1 MPAALQPLQPATPMT
16 ENATPTATP
25 TPSPPAAPPAAAPR
39 AARRGGWTWLVVLL
53 ALAAGGGWLWYSDH
67 QRAQRERLA
76 DIEATQRL
84 EALEGRLE
92 RLRGDVHGHSQRLQ
106 QADATNR
113 VLRDE
118 LLGMGQRAALLEAN
132 VAKLAD
138 ANRQGAQALRLEE
151 AELLLTL
158 GQQRLQLA
166 ADLDG
171 ARRAY
176 ALAAGVL
183 DGVDSPGFLNLRQTL
198 AQERAALDALD
209 ADPRR
214 SALLRLDA
222 LAAKLPDP
230 TALPRAAAPPA
241 NAPWWDRVLARLVSV
256 HRSDAP
262 TVLASED
269 RTAGAAALQ
278 LELTLARTAIERRDP
293 IALRTALDRADAWLL
308 RLWPASPQRRAL
320 RDALGTLRDAPLALD
335 IPTLG
340 STLEQKRAQR
350 GP

>member
-1 MPAALQPLQPATPMT
+1 MTESATPSTVPAPRPPATPR
-16 ENATPTATP
+16 TPRRNGWAWLLLLLVL
-25 TPSPPAAPPAAAPR
+25 AAA
-39 AARRGGWTWLVVLL
+39 GSGV
-53 ALAAGGGWLWYSDH
+53 WYSG
-67 QRAQRERLA
+67 QQQAKRERA
-76 DIEATQRL
+76 SEIEAAQRL
-84 EALEGRLE
+84 EALESRLD
-92 RLRGDVHGHSQRLQ
+92 RLRGDVRGHSQRLQ

-118 LLGMGQRAALLEAN
+118 LLGMNQRAALLEDN

-138 ANRQGAQALRLEE
+138 ANRQGAQALRLDE

-214 SALLRLDA
+214 TVLQRLDA

-230 TALPRAAAPPA
+230 AVLPRAPAPSA

-256 HRSDAP
+256 RRTDAP
-262 TVLASED
+262 AALASDD
-269 RTAGAAALQ
+269 RNAGDIALQ
-278 LELTLARTAIERRDP
+278 LELSLARIAIERRDTA
-293 IALRTALDRADAWLL
+293 ALRAALQRADAWLL
-308 RLWPASPQRRAL
+308 RLWPASSQRRAL
-320 RDALGTLRDAPLALD
+320 HDEFMALRDAPLTLD

-340 STLEQKRAQR
+340 STLEQMRAQR

>member
-1 MPAALQPLQPATPMT
+1 MT
-16 ENATPTATP
+16 ERVTPPTVTASSPHAASRTP
-25 TPSPPAAPPAAAPR
+25 
-39 AARRGGWTWLVVLL
+39 RRGGRVWLLLLVLV
-53 ALAAGGGWLWYSDH
+53 AVGGGFWYSDQ
-67 QRAQRERLA
+67 QRTKRERA
-76 DIEATQRL
+76 SDIESAQRL
-84 EALEGRLE
+84 EALESRLD
-92 RLRGDVHGHSQRLQ
+92 RLRGDVRGHSQRLQ

-118 LLGMGQRAALLEAN
+118 LLGMGQRAALLEDN

-138 ANRQGAQALRLEE
+138 ANRQGAQALRLDE

-158 GQQRLQLA
+158 GLQRLQLA

-183 DGVDSPGFLNLRQTL
+183 DGVDNPGFLNLRQTL
-198 AQERAALDALD
+198 TQERAALDALN

-214 SALLRLDA
+214 TALQRLDA
-222 LAAKLPDP
+222 LAEKLPDP
-230 TALPRAAAPPA
+230 AVLPRALTPSA

-256 HRSDAP
+256 RRTDAP
-262 TVLASED
+262 TALASDD
-269 RTAGAAALQ
+269 RSAGDVALQ
-278 LELTLARTAIERRDP
+278 LELTLARTAIERRDVT
-293 IALRTALDRADAWLL
+293 ALRAALERADAWLL

-320 RDALGTLRDAPLALD
+320 QNELKTLRDAPLALD

-340 STLEQKRAQR
+340 STLEQMRAQR

>member
-1 MPAALQPLQPATPMT
+1 MT
-16 ENATPTATP
+16 ERDTPPTVTASSPHTASRTP
-25 TPSPPAAPPAAAPR
+25 
-39 AARRGGWTWLVVLL
+39 RRGGRVWLLL
-53 ALAAGGGWLWYSDH
+53 LLLVAVGGGFWYSDQ
-67 QRAQRERLA
+67 QRTKRERA
-76 DIEATQRL
+76 SDIESAQRL
-84 EALEGRLE
+84 EALESRLD
-92 RLRGDVHGHSQRLQ
+92 RLRGDVRGHSQRLQ

-118 LLGMGQRAALLEAN
+118 LLGMGQRAALLEDN

-138 ANRQGAQALRLEE
+138 ANRQGAQALRLDE

-158 GQQRLQLA
+158 GLQRLQLA

-183 DGVDSPGFLNLRQTL
+183 DGVDNPGFLNLRQTL
-198 AQERAALDALD
+198 TQERAALDALN

-214 SALLRLDA
+214 TTLQRLDA
-222 LAAKLPDP
+222 LAEKLPDP
-230 TALPRAAAPPA
+230 AVLPRALTPSA

-256 HRSDAP
+256 RRTDAP
-262 TVLASED
+262 TALASDD
-269 RTAGAAALQ
+269 RSAGDVALQ
-278 LELTLARTAIERRDP
+278 LELTLARTAIERRDVT
-293 IALRTALDRADAWLL
+293 ALRAALERADAWLL

-320 RDALGTLRDAPLALD
+320 QNELKTLRDAPLALD

-340 STLEQKRAQR
+340 STLEQMRAQR

>member
-1 MPAALQPLQPATPMT
+1 MT
-16 ENATPTATP
+16 ERDTPPTVTASSPHTASRTP
-25 TPSPPAAPPAAAPR
+25 
-39 AARRGGWTWLVVLL
+39 RRGGRVWLLLL
-53 ALAAGGGWLWYSDH
+53 ALVAVGGGFWYSDQ
-67 QRAQRERLA
+67 QRTKRERA
-76 DIEATQRL
+76 SDIESAQRL
-84 EALEGRLE
+84 EALESRLD
-92 RLRGDVHGHSQRLQ
+92 RLRGDVRGHSQRLQ

-118 LLGMGQRAALLEAN
+118 LLGMGQRAALLEDN

-138 ANRQGAQALRLEE
+138 ANRQGAQALRLDE

-158 GQQRLQLA
+158 GLQRLQLA

-183 DGVDSPGFLNLRQTL
+183 DGVDNPGFLNLRQTL
-198 AQERAALDALD
+198 TQERAALDALN

-214 SALLRLDA
+214 TALQRLDA
-222 LAAKLPDP
+222 LAEKLPDP
-230 TALPRAAAPPA
+230 AVLPRALTLST

-256 HRSDAP
+256 RRTDAP
-262 TVLASED
+262 TALASDD
-269 RTAGAAALQ
+269 RSAGDVALQ
-278 LELTLARTAIERRDP
+278 LELTLARTAIERRDVT
-293 IALRTALDRADAWLL
+293 ALRAALERADAWLL

-320 RDALGTLRDAPLALD
+320 QNELKTLRDAPLALD

-340 STLEQKRAQR
+340 STLEQMRAQR

>member
-1 MPAALQPLQPATPMT
+1 MT
-16 ENATPTATP
+16 ERDTPPTVTASSPHTASRTP
-25 TPSPPAAPPAAAPR
+25 
-39 AARRGGWTWLVVLL
+39 RRGGRVWLLL
-53 ALAAGGGWLWYSDH
+53 LLLVAVGGGFWYSDQ
-67 QRAQRERLA
+67 QRTKRERA
-76 DIEATQRL
+76 SDIESAQRL
-84 EALEGRLE
+84 EALESRLD
-92 RLRGDVHGHSQRLQ
+92 RLRGDVRGHSQRLQ

-118 LLGMGQRAALLEAN
+118 LLGMGQRAALLEDN

-138 ANRQGAQALRLEE
+138 ANRQGAQALRLDE

-158 GQQRLQLA
+158 GLQRLQLA

-183 DGVDSPGFLNLRQTL
+183 DGVDNPGFLNLRQTL
-198 AQERAALDALD
+198 TQERAALDALN

-214 SALLRLDA
+214 TTLQRLDA
-222 LAAKLPDP
+222 LAEKLPDP
-230 TALPRAAAPPA
+230 AVLPRALTPSA

-256 HRSDAP
+256 RRTDAP
-262 TVLASED
+262 TALANDD
-269 RTAGAAALQ
+269 RSAGDVALQ
-278 LELTLARTAIERRDP
+278 LELTLARTAIERRDVT
-293 IALRTALDRADAWLL
+293 ALRAALERADAWLL

-320 RDALGTLRDAPLALD
+320 QNELKTLRDAPLALD

-340 STLEQKRAQR
+340 STLEQMRAQR

>member
-1 MPAALQPLQPATPMT
+1 MTESATPST
-16 ENATPTATP
+16 IPASVPPVAARTP
-25 TPSPPAAPPAAAPR
+25 
-39 AARRGGWTWLVVLL
+39 RRGGWGWLLLLL
-53 ALAAGGGWLWYSDH
+53 ALAAGGGVWYST
-67 QRAQRERLA
+67 QQQAKRERAA
-76 DIEATQRL
+76 DIEAAQRL
-84 EALEGRLE
+84 EALEARLD
-92 RLRGDVHGHSQRLQ
+92 RLRGDVRGHSQRLQ

-118 LLGMGQRAALLEAN
+118 LLGMNQRAALLEDN

-138 ANRQGAQALRLEE
+138 ANRQGAQALRMDE

-166 ADLDG
+166 ADVDG

-198 AQERAALDALD
+198 AQERAALDALA

-214 SALLRLDA
+214 TALQRLDA

-230 TALPRAAAPPA
+230 AILPRAPAPSA
-241 NAPWWDRVLARLVSV
+241 SAPWWERVLARLVSV
-256 HRSDAP
+256 RRTDAP
-262 TVLASED
+262 TALASSD
-269 RTAGAAALQ
+269 RNTGDIALQ
-278 LELTLARTAIERRDP
+278 LELSLARTAIERRDAA
-293 IALRTALDRADAWLL
+293 ALRAALERADAWLL
-308 RLWPASPQRRAL
+308 RLWPASPQRRVLHDELMAL
-320 RDALGTLRDAPLALD
+320 RDTPLTLD

-340 STLEQKRAQR
+340 STLEQMRAQR

>member
-1 MPAALQPLQPATPMT
+1 MTESDTPLNVIASATPAARPAP
-16 ENATPTATP
+16 
-25 TPSPPAAPPAAAPR
+25 
-39 AARRGGWTWLVVLL
+39 RRGGWAWLLL
-53 ALAAGGGWLWYSDH
+53 LVALAGGGGLWYRDY
-67 QRAQRERLA
+67 QRAEREQA
-76 DIEATQRL
+76 SGIAASQRL
-84 EALEGRLE
+84 EALESRLD
-92 RLRGDVHGHSQRLQ
+92 RLRGDVRSHSQRLQ

-118 LLGMGQRAALLEAN
+118 LLGMGQRAALLEDN

-138 ANRQGAQALRLEE
+138 ANRQGAQTLRLDEV
-151 AELLLTL
+151 ELLLTL

-183 DGVDSPGFLNLRQTL
+183 DGVNSPGFLNLRQAL

-214 SALLRLDA
+214 IALQRLDA
-222 LAAKLPDP
+222 LAGKLPDSA
-230 TALPRAAAPPA
+230 ALPRAPAPSA
-241 NAPWWDRVLARLVSV
+241 NAPWWDRVLARLISV
-256 HRSDAP
+256 RRTDAP
-262 TVLASED
+262 SALAGDD
-269 RTAGAAALQ
+269 RTAGDVALQ
-278 LELTLARTAIERRDP
+278 LEFSLARTAIERRDVA
-293 IALRTALDRADAWLL
+293 ALRAALDRADAWLL
-308 RLWPASPQRRAL
+308 RLWPATPQRRAL
-320 RDALGTLRDAPLALD
+320 RDEVQSLRDAPLALD

-340 STLEQKRAQR
+340 STLEQMRAQR

>member
-1 MPAALQPLQPATPMT
+1 MTRMPHTMPPATPTMT
-16 ENATPTATP
+16 ESATPAVTGEPAPTAP
-25 TPSPPAAPPAAAPR
+25 QRPV
-39 AARRGGWTWLVVLL
+39 RRSGWAWLAVLL
-53 ALAAGGGWLWYSDH
+53 AFAATGGWLWYSDH
-67 QRAQRERLA
+67 QRAERERA
-76 DIEATQRL
+76 AEIEAAQRL
-84 EALEGRLE
+84 QALEARLD
-92 RLRGDVHGHSQRLQ
+92 RLRGDVRGHSQRLQ

-118 LLGMGQRAALLEAN
+118 LLGMGQRATLLESN

-138 ANRQGAQALRLEE
+138 ANRHGAQALRLDE

-171 ARRAY
+171 ARHAY

-183 DGVDSPGFLNLRQTL
+183 NGIDSPGALNLRQAL
-198 AQERAALDALD
+198 AQERAALEALN

-214 SALLRLDA
+214 VALQRLDA

-230 TALPRAAAPPA
+230 AALPRAPAPAA

-256 HRSDAP
+256 RRNDAP
-262 TVLASED
+262 VAIASED
-269 RTAGAAALQ
+269 REAGDIALQ
-278 LELTLARTAIERRDP
+278 LELALARTAIERRDT
-293 IALRTALDRADAWLL
+293 IAMRAALTRADAWVL
-308 RLWPASPQRRAL
+308 RLWPASPQRKIALDELRAL
-320 RDALGTLRDAPLALD
+320 RAAPLALD

-340 STLEQKRAQR
+340 STLEQLRAQR
-350 GP
+350 GT

>member
-1 MPAALQPLQPATPMT
+1 MTESATP
-16 ENATPTATP
+16 
-25 TPSPPAAPPAAAPR
+25 PAVPASAPPVAPR
-39 AARRGGWTWLVVLL
+39 TPRRSGWVWLLLL
-53 ALAAGGGWLWYSDH
+53 ALAAGGGGFWYSGQ
-67 QRAQRERLA
+67 QRAKRERAA
-76 DIEATQRL
+76 DIEAAQRL
-84 EALEGRLE
+84 EALESRLD
-92 RLRGDVHGHSQRLQ
+92 RLRGDVRGHGQRLQ

-118 LLGMGQRAALLEAN
+118 LLGMNQRAALLEDN

-138 ANRQGAQALRLEE
+138 ANRQGAQALRLDET
-151 AELLLTL
+151 ELLLTL

-176 ALAAGVL
+176 ALASGVL

-198 AQERAALDALD
+198 AQERAALDALA

-214 SALLRLDA
+214 TALQRLDA

-230 TALPRAAAPPA
+230 TVLPRTPAPAA
-241 NAPWWDRVLARLVSV
+241 NAPWWERVLARLVSV
-256 HRSDAP
+256 RRTDAP
-262 TVLASED
+262 TALASDD
-269 RTAGAAALQ
+269 REAGDVALQ
-278 LELTLARTAIERRDP
+278 LELTLARTAIERRDAA
-293 IALRTALDRADAWLL
+293 ALRAALERADAWLL

-320 RDALGTLRDAPLALD
+320 HDELNAVRDAPLTLD

-340 STLEQKRAQR
+340 STLEQMRAQR

>member
-1 MPAALQPLQPATPMT
+1 MT
-16 ENATPTATP
+16 ESDTPPTVTAS
-25 TPSPPAAPPAAAPR
+25 SPPAAPHTP
-39 AARRGGWTWLVVLL
+39 RRGGGAWPLLLLLLLLLVAV
-53 ALAAGGGWLWYSDH
+53 GSGLWYSDQ
-67 QRAQRERLA
+67 QRTKRERA
-76 DIEATQRL
+76 SDIESAQRL
-84 EALEGRLE
+84 EALESRLD
-92 RLRGDVHGHSQRLQ
+92 RLRGDVRGHSQRLQ

-118 LLGMGQRAALLEAN
+118 LLGMGQRAALLEDN

-138 ANRQGAQALRLEE
+138 ANRQGAQALRLDE

-198 AQERAALDALD
+198 AQERTALDALN

-214 SALLRLDA
+214 TALQRLDA

-230 TALPRAAAPPA
+230 AVLPRAPAPSA

-256 HRSDAP
+256 RRTDAP
-262 TVLASED
+262 TALATDD
-269 RTAGAAALQ
+269 RSAGDIALQ
-278 LELTLARTAIERRDP
+278 LELSLARTAIERRD
-293 IALRTALDRADAWLL
+293 ATAMRTALERVDAWLL

-320 RDALGTLRDAPLALD
+320 QNELKTLRDARLVLD

-340 STLEQKRAQR
+340 STLEQMRAQR

>member
-1 MPAALQPLQPATPMT
+1 MQPASPMT
-16 ENATPTATP
+16 ESDTFPTVTAS
-25 TPSPPAAPPAAAPR
+25 SPPAAPHTPQH
-39 AARRGGWTWLVVLL
+39 GGWARLLLVLL
-53 ALAAGGGWLWYSDH
+53 ALAAVGGGLWYGDR
-67 QRAQRERLA
+67 QRAKRERA
-76 DIEATQRL
+76 SEIEAAQRL
-84 EALEGRLE
+84 EALESRLD
-92 RLRGDVHGHSQRLQ
+92 RLRGDVRGHSQRLQ

-118 LLGMGQRAALLEAN
+118 LLGMGQRAALLESN

-138 ANRQGAQALRLEE
+138 ANRQGAQALRLDE

-183 DGVDSPGFLNLRQTL
+183 DGVDSPGFLNLRQALT
-198 AQERAALDALD
+198 QERAALDALN
-209 ADPRR
+209 ADPSRI
-214 SALLRLDA
+214 ALQGLDA

-230 TALPRAAAPPA
+230 AVLPRAPAPSA

-256 HRSDAP
+256 RRTDAP
-262 TVLASED
+262 TALANDD
-269 RTAGAAALQ
+269 RSAGDVALQ
-278 LELTLARTAIERRDP
+278 LELTLARTAIERRDAV
-293 IALRTALDRADAWLL
+293 ALRAALERVDAWLL

-320 RDALGTLRDAPLALD
+320 RNELETLRDAPLVLD
-335 IPTLG
+335 IPILG
-340 STLEQKRAQR
+340 STLEQMRAHR

>member
-1 MPAALQPLQPATPMT
+1 MT
-16 ENATPTATP
+16 E
-25 TPSPPAAPPAAAPR
+25 SAAPHDNPAPTTPVTPR
-39 AARRGGWTWLVVLL
+39 ATRRGGWVWPLVLFT
-53 ALAAGGGWLWYSDH
+53 LAAGVAGIWYSGQ
-67 QRAQRERLA
+67 QRAKRERA
-76 DIEATQRL
+76 SEIETAQRL
-84 EALEGRLE
+84 EAVEARLD
-92 RLRGDVHGHSQRLQ
+92 RVRSDMRGHSQRLQ

-118 LLGMGQRAALLEAN
+118 LLGMNQRAALIEGN
-132 VAKLAD
+132 VAKLSD
-138 ANRQGAQALRLEE
+138 ANRQGAQALRLDE

-183 DGVDSPGFLNLRQTL
+183 DGVDNPGFLNLRQTL

-209 ADPRR
+209 ADPRHT
-214 SALLRLDA
+214 ALQRLDA

-230 TALPRAAAPPA
+230 AALPRAAAPSA
-241 NAPWWDRVLARLVSV
+241 NAPWWDRVLSRLVSV

-262 TVLASED
+262 TALASDD
-269 RTAGAAALQ
+269 RNAGDIALQ
-278 LELTLARTAIERRDP
+278 LELTLARTAIERRDAP
-293 IALRTALDRADAWLL
+293 ALRGALDRTDAWLL

-320 RDALGTLRDAPLALD
+320 QHELKTLRDAPLTLD

-340 STLEQKRAQR
+340 STLEQMRAQR

>member
-1 MPAALQPLQPATPMT
+1 MQPASPMT
-16 ENATPTATP
+16 ESDTFPTVTAS
-25 TPSPPAAPPAAAPR
+25 SPPAAPHTPQH
-39 AARRGGWTWLVVLL
+39 GGWARLLLVLL
-53 ALAAGGGWLWYSDH
+53 ALAAVGGGLWYGDR
-67 QRAQRERLA
+67 QRAKRERA
-76 DIEATQRL
+76 SEIEAAQRL
-84 EALEGRLE
+84 EALESRLD
-92 RLRGDVHGHSQRLQ
+92 RLRGDVRGHSQRLQ

-118 LLGMGQRAALLEAN
+118 LLGMGQRAALLESN

-138 ANRQGAQALRLEE
+138 ANRQGAQALRLDE

-198 AQERAALDALD
+198 TQERAALDALN
-209 ADPRR
+209 ADPSRI
-214 SALLRLDA
+214 ALQGLDA

-230 TALPRAAAPPA
+230 AVLPRAPAPSA

-256 HRSDAP
+256 RRTDAP
-262 TVLASED
+262 TALANDD
-269 RTAGAAALQ
+269 RSAGDVALQ
-278 LELTLARTAIERRDP
+278 LELTLARTAIERRDAV
-293 IALRTALDRADAWLL
+293 ALRAALERVDAWLL

-320 RDALGTLRDAPLALD
+320 RNELETLRDAPLVLD

-340 STLEQKRAQR
+340 STLEQMRAQR

>member
-1 MPAALQPLQPATPMT
+1 MT
-16 ENATPTATP
+16 ESDTPPTVTAS
-25 TPSPPAAPPAAAPR
+25 SPPAAPRTP
-39 AARRGGWTWLVVLL
+39 RRGGAVWLLL
-53 ALAAGGGWLWYSDH
+53 LLLLVAVGGGLWYSDQ
-67 QRAQRERLA
+67 QRTKRERA
-76 DIEATQRL
+76 SDIESAQRL
-84 EALEGRLE
+84 EALESRLD
-92 RLRGDVHGHSQRLQ
+92 RLRGDVRGHSQRLQ

-118 LLGMGQRAALLEAN
+118 LLGMGQRAALLEDN

-138 ANRQGAQALRLEE
+138 ANRQGAQALRLDE

-198 AQERAALDALD
+198 AQERAALDALN

-214 SALLRLDA
+214 TALQRLDA

-230 TALPRAAAPPA
+230 AVLPRAPAPSA

-256 HRSDAP
+256 RRTDAP
-262 TVLASED
+262 TALASDD
-269 RTAGAAALQ
+269 RSAGDIGLQ
-278 LELTLARTAIERRDP
+278 LELSLARTAIERRDAT
-293 IALRTALDRADAWLL
+293 ALRAALERVDAWLL
-308 RLWPASPQRRAL
+308 RLWPASSQRRAL
-320 RDALGTLRDAPLALD
+320 QSELKTLRDARLVLD

-340 STLEQKRAQR
+340 STLEQMRAQR

>member
-1 MPAALQPLQPATPMT
+1 MTESATPP
-16 ENATPTATP
+16 AVAVPSTPAIRHTP
-25 TPSPPAAPPAAAPR
+25 
-39 AARRGGWTWLVVLL
+39 RRGGGAWLLLLL
-53 ALAAGGGWLWYSDH
+53 ALVAVGGGFWYSDQ
-67 QRAQRERLA
+67 QRAKRERA
-76 DIEATQRL
+76 SDIESAQRL
-84 EALEGRLE
+84 EALESRLD
-92 RLRGDVHGHSQRLQ
+92 RLRGDVRGHSQRLQ

-118 LLGMGQRAALLEAN
+118 LLGMNQRAALIEGNL
-132 VAKLAD
+132 AKLAD
-138 ANRQGAQALRLEE
+138 ANRQGAQALRLDE

-198 AQERAALDALD
+198 AQERAALDALN

-214 SALLRLDA
+214 TALQRLDA
-222 LAAKLPDP
+222 LAATLPDP
-230 TALPRAAAPPA
+230 AVLPRAPAPSA

-256 HRSDAP
+256 RRTDAP
-262 TVLASED
+262 TALASDD
-269 RTAGAAALQ
+269 RSAGDIALQ
-278 LELTLARTAIERRDP
+278 LELSLARTAIERRDAT
-293 IALRTALDRADAWLL
+293 ALRAALERADAWLL
-308 RLWPASPQRRAL
+308 RLWPASSQRRAL
-320 RDALGTLRDAPLALD
+320 QNELKTLRDAPLVLD

-340 STLEQKRAQR
+340 STLEQMRAQR
-350 GP
+350 GS

>member
-1 MPAALQPLQPATPMT
+1 MTESATPSTIPAPRPPATP
-16 ENATPTATP
+16 P
-25 TPSPPAAPPAAAPR
+25 TP
-39 AARRGGWTWLVVLL
+39 RRSGWAWLLLLLVLT
-53 ALAAGGGWLWYSDH
+53 AAGGGAWYIGQQQAKR
-67 QRAQRERLA
+67 QRASE
-76 DIEATQRL
+76 IEAAQRL
-84 EALEGRLE
+84 EALESRLD
-92 RLRGDVHGHSQRLQ
+92 RLRGDVRGHSQRLQ

-118 LLGMGQRAALLEAN
+118 LLGMNQRAALLEDN

-138 ANRQGAQALRLEE
+138 ANRQGAQALRLDE

-198 AQERAALDALD
+198 AQERAALDALA

-214 SALLRLDA
+214 TALQRLDA

-230 TALPRAAAPPA
+230 ATLPRASAPSA
-241 NAPWWDRVLARLVSV
+241 NAPWWERVLARLVSV
-256 HRSDAP
+256 RRTDAP

-269 RTAGAAALQ
+269 RNTGDIALQ
-278 LELTLARTAIERRDP
+278 LELSLARTAIERRDAATLRA
-293 IALRTALDRADAWLL
+293 ALERADTWLL

-320 RDALGTLRDAPLALD
+320 HDELMTLRDAPLTLD

-340 STLEQKRAQR
+340 STLEQMRAQR

>member
-1 MPAALQPLQPATPMT
+1 MTDSATP
-16 ENATPTATP
+16 PTVHA
-25 TPSPPAAPPAAAPR
+25 AAPPIAAPPT
-39 AARRGGWTWLVVLL
+39 AARAQRRSGWMWPLVLL
-53 ALAAGGGWLWYSDH
+53 ALAGGGGWLWYGDH
-67 QRAQRERLA
+67 QRAERERVA
-76 DIEATQRL
+76 NIEATQRL
-84 EALEGRLE
+84 EALEARLD
-92 RLRGDVHGHSQRLQ
+92 RLRGDVRGHSQRLQ

-118 LLGMGQRAALLEAN
+118 LLGMNQRAALIEDNL
-132 VAKLAD
+132 AKLVD
-138 ANRQGAQALRLEE
+138 ANRQGAQALRLDE

-183 DGVDSPGFLNLRQTL
+183 DGVDGPGFLNLRQTL

-209 ADPRR
+209 ADPRHT
-214 SALLRLDA
+214 ALLRLDA

-230 TALPRAAAPPA
+230 ATLPRAPAPSA

-256 HRSDAP
+256 RRTDAP
-262 TVLASED
+262 TALASED
-269 RTAGAAALQ
+269 RSAGDVALQ
-278 LELTLARTAIERRDP
+278 LELTLARTAIERRDAL
-293 IALRTALDRADAWLL
+293 ALRAALDRADAWLL

-320 RDALGTLRDAPLALD
+320 RDALRALRDAPLTLD
-335 IPTLG
+335 MPLLG
-340 STLEQKRAQR
+340 STLEQMRAQR